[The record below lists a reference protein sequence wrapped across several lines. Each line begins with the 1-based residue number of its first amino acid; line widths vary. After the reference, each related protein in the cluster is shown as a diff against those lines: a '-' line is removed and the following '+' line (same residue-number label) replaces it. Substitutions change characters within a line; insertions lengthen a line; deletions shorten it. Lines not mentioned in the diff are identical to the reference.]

1 MTKPQQPHNTPRPHS
16 MKRRQLIV
24 SASRVLLGGAVY
36 ASLLPVQAQA
46 AYKVSKDKL
55 QQAVGEKFPRTY
67 PVRGLFD
74 LTLQTPL
81 LRMLPEQNRMGV
93 QTPVGLAGQALRQ
106 SYNGLFD
113 VDFGLRFE
121 PSDLSI
127 RATQLRVN
135 ALRFD
140 NLPPGPAA
148 LLSAYGPQLAEQSL
162 QDVVLHQLKPQDLAL
177 PDGMGLQ
184 PDKITVTAQGLS
196 ISFAPKQ
203 AATPAPAS

>member
-1 MTKPQQPHNTPRPHS
+1 
-16 MKRRQLIV
+16 MKRRLIIT
-24 SASRVLLGGAVY
+24 STGRLLLAGAVY
-36 ASLLPVQAQA
+36 SVLTPLRAQA
-46 AYKVSKDKL
+46 AYKVSKEKL
-55 QQAVGEKFPRTY
+55 QQAVGEKFPRKY

-74 LTLQTPL
+74 LTLQIPQ
-81 LRMLPEQNRMGV
+81 LRMLPEQNRLGV
-93 QTPVGLAGQALRQ
+93 QTPVGLAGQALNQ
-106 SYNGLFD
+106 SYTGIFD

-135 ALRFD
+135 ALKFD
-140 NLPPGPAA
+140 NLAPGPAA
-148 LLSAYGPQLAEQSL
+148 LLATYGPQLAEQSL
-162 QDVVLHQLKPQDLAL
+162 QDVVLHQLKAQDLAL

-203 AATPAPAS
+203 AAQPAAAS

>member
-1 MTKPQQPHNTPRPHS
+1 MYKSRPCLLVEGTA
-16 MKRRQLIV
+16 MNMNK
-24 SASRVLLGGAVY
+24 RVLLASGARWALG
-36 ASLLPVQAQA
+36 ASLFYMLGCARAQA

-55 QQAVGEKFPRTY
+55 QQAVGERFPRKY
-67 PVRGLFD
+67 PARNLFD
-74 LTLQTPL
+74 ITLQVPQ

-93 QTPVGLAGQALRQ
+93 QVPVGLAGQALNRA
-106 SYNGLFD
+106 YTGLFD

-121 PSDLSI
+121 PSDLSL

-135 ALRFD
+135 TLSFD
-140 NLPPGPAA
+140 NLAPGPAA
-148 LLSAYGPQLAEQSL
+148 LLAAYGPQLAEQSL

-196 ISFAPKQ
+196 ISFAPK
-203 AATPAPAS
+203 PMS